1 MILANM
7 VKVDRD
13 GLLCDMAKT
22 YHIYALNALPLSTTA
37 TLAVGLPMEARIY
50 RKLSGQEMPL
60 NTLLLA
66 GIYDGISLL
75 LWSKTK
81 DGEKNRNRPKSLLK
95 SLTQKPDSTVK
106 AFRSPE
112 EFERVRKKIMT
123 ESR

>member
-7 VKVDRD
+7 VKVDREW
-13 GLLCDMAKT
+13 LLCDMAET
-22 YHIYALNALPLSTTA
+22 YHIYALNALPLLTIA

-81 DGEKNRNRPKSLLK
+81 DGEKNRNRPKSFLK
-95 SLTQKPDSTVK
+95 SLTQKPDSAVK

>member
-7 VKVDRD
+7 VKVDRG
-13 GLLCDMAKT
+13 GLLCDMAET
-22 YHIYALNALPLSTTA
+22 YHIYALNALPLSTIA

-95 SLTQKPDSTVK
+95 SLTQKPDSAVK

>member
-7 VKVDRD
+7 VKVDRG
-13 GLLCDMAKT
+13 GLLCDMAET
-22 YHIYALNALPLSTTA
+22 YHIYALNALPLSTIA

-75 LWSKTK
+75 LWSNTK
-81 DGEKNRNRPKSLLK
+81 DGE
-95 SLTQKPDSTVK
+95 
-106 AFRSPE
+106 
-112 EFERVRKKIMT
+112 
-123 ESR
+123 